1 VDLKASRSPAPSYR
15 AVERGDG
22 APAPGAGGAE
32 PSAGSD
38 RELAALAAAGNRDA
52 FEWLLRR
59 HYDRIH
65 RLAWRLTGSVVEAE
79 DVAQDVCC
87 KLIEKIDTFKGD
99 AKFTTWLTGIVVN
112 ACRDRHRRSGSITR
126 LTQHLGVF
134 AHLSPSPDGRDLH
147 ARAWLASAL
156 SRLDPALR
164 ATIVLVAGEDMS
176 HAEAAN
182 ALGVAESTVSWRMR
196 QARRLLAAEP
206 EEEADHGH

>member
-1 VDLKASRSPAPSYR
+1 VDLKARQSPAPSYR
-15 AVERGDG
+15 AAERGDG
-22 APAPGAGGAE
+22 APAVSEASAE
-32 PSAGSD
+32 ASAGSD
-38 RELAALAAAGNRDA
+38 HELAALAAAGDRDA
-52 FEWLLRR
+52 FERLLRR
-59 HYDRIH
+59 HYERIH
-65 RLAWRLTGSVVEAE
+65 RLAWRLTGSVADAE

-87 KLIEKIDTFKGD
+87 KLVEKIDTFKGE

-112 ACRDRHRRSGSITR
+112 TCRDRHRRGSAIMR
-126 LTQHLGVF
+126 LTQHLGM
-134 AHLSPSPDGRDLH
+134 AALLSPSPDGRDLH

-156 SRLDPALR
+156 ARLDPALR